1 MLPLKLQKALALLAY
16 LVVSGQPYTREA
28 LATLLWPDYDQ
39 IGGRG
44 RLRRTLYELNSI
56 LASDI
61 LTATSDIIRLNDKAD
76 VWIDVRAFRQIVQDS
91 LPDGASDKLSQKQL
105 QRLEEAAELY
115 SDDFLAGFSL
125 PDAPEFEEWR
135 FFLAEELRRSL
146 AAVLVQLS
154 RAYRQ
159 QRAWDQAIQHARRW
173 LALDALHEPAHRLL
187 MRLYASSDRLA
198 AALRQYEQ
206 CVQLLQD
213 ELGAEPDEETTELY
227 EAIRTRRFT
236 PEPAEEDVHAKP
248 EDERSGASR
257 YARHERVF
265 AGGHAEVFRGEDL
278 VRGETVA
285 IKRLNAKLVTS
296 DAEMVAR
303 FIREGELLQQLN
315 HPNIIRVLDVIEE
328 DGQQSIV
335 MEYGWVAARPTQKAR
350 CRCHRRWTSPY
361 PWRTRWSWRTNR
373 ASFTAI

>member
-16 LVVSGQPYTREA
+16 LVVNGQPYTREA

-39 IGGRG
+39 SGGRG
-44 RLRRTLYELNSI
+44 RLRRTLYELNNI
-56 LASDI
+56 LAGDI
-61 LTATSDIIRLNDKAD
+61 LTATSDIIRLDDEAD
-76 VWIDVRAFRQIVQDS
+76 VWIDVQAFRQIVADS
-91 LPDGASDKLSQKQL
+91 LPGGAPDATLSQKQL

-206 CVQLLQD
+206 CVQLLRD
-213 ELGAEPDEETTELY
+213 ELGAEPEKETTELY
-227 EAIRTRRFT
+227 EA
-236 PEPAEEDVHAKP
+236 
-248 EDERSGASR
+248 
-257 YARHERVF
+257 
-265 AGGHAEVFRGEDL
+265 
-278 VRGETVA
+278 
-285 IKRLNAKLVTS
+285 
-296 DAEMVAR
+296 
-303 FIREGELLQQLN
+303 
-315 HPNIIRVLDVIEE
+315 
-328 DGQQSIV
+328 
-335 MEYGWVAARPTQKAR
+335 
-350 CRCHRRWTSPY
+350 
-361 PWRTRWSWRTNR
+361 
-373 ASFTAI
+373 